1 MKILFEKD
9 TLISAVTPALSAV
22 SDRSTI
28 SAIEGILFTTV
39 GSTSCDITTYDLEKG
54 FRTTLEAQV
63 FKPGS
68 YIINANKLYRII
80 KMMPDKQIMFEV
92 DDKNVVKITSG
103 RSEFKLSV
111 LPGEDFPNLPELNGD
126 RGYTVSQGVLKKT
139 IAEISHAIAQNDQ
152 RPVLNGAYFNIANN
166 KLKVVSC
173 DGNRLAIRER
183 ECEITDT
190 KKSGEG
196 QNPLGISFIVPGK
209 TLSELMKL
217 LSDSEE
223 NVMLIFGRKHIIFA
237 FQDTVF
243 FSRMIDGDFIDYEK
257 VIPKSNKIVVSADR
271 EELIDCLERASLVT
285 DDRSM
290 GQVRSYVRCAFEGG
304 VLKISSVSAMS
315 SVYEEIETEK
325 TGDDIIIGFNCRY
338 LLDALRAAT
347 GDMIDI
353 YLSTPLMSIII
364 KENEK
369 SKSERLKDETD
380 KKDDGDYLYMVCP
393 VKMKE

>member
-1 MKILFEKD
+1 MKILFEKEA
-9 TLISAVTPALSAV
+9 LLSAVTPALSAV

-28 SAIEGILFTTV
+28 AAIEGILFTTV

-54 FRTTLEAQV
+54 FRTTLDAQV
-63 FKPGS
+63 YTPGS

-80 KMMPDKQIMFEV
+80 KMMPDSRIMFEV

-126 RGYTVSQGVLKKT
+126 RGYTIEQRVLKKT
-139 IAEISHAIAQNDQ
+139 ISEISHAIAQNDQ

-183 ECEITDT
+183 TCEITDT

-196 QNPLGISFIVPGK
+196 QAAGLSFIVPGK

-217 LSDSEE
+217 LSDTEE
-223 NVMLIFGRKHIIFA
+223 RVMLIFGRKHIIFA

-243 FSRMIDGDFIDYEK
+243 FSRMIDGEFIDYEK
-257 VIPKSNKIVVSADR
+257 VIPKSNKIKVTLNR

-290 GQVRSYVRCAFEGG
+290 GQVRSYVKCAFEGQT
-304 VLKISSVSAMS
+304 LKISSNSAMS
-315 SVYEEIETEK
+315 SVYEELEIQKE
-325 TGDDIIIGFNCRY
+325 GDDIVIGFNCRFF
-338 LLDALRAAT
+338 LDALRAAT

-364 KENEK
+364 KENEL
-369 SKSERLKDETD
+369 SKKERLKDENGE
-380 KKDDGDYLYMVCP
+380 KDDGDYLYMVCP
-393 VKMKE
+393 VKMKD